1 MIALMDAEF
10 FNAILVQAIGSLLGV
25 FVGALA
31 ALATDR
37 YNNRRR
43 KQQRAKSLL
52 RVLTQ
57 EMSENHETMR
67 AVKSAYQN
75 TAWGK
80 SFYVSTIAWETALA
94 SDDLPEILGYELAD
108 QLAEQYG
115 LLVRI
120 RYYVDLLTRLW
131 LAPQDIAGYQ
141 EIQRGFRQ
149 AIVTAME
156 KAIYGHAAL
165 LQRIR
170 QD

>member
-1 MIALMDAEF
+1 MDTEF
-10 FNAILVQAIGSLLGV
+10 INNLLVQAAGSLIGV

-37 YNNRRR
+37 YNTRRV
-43 KQQRAKSLL
+43 KQQRAKTLL
-52 RVLTQ
+52 RILVQ
-57 EMSENHETMR
+57 EMTENHETMR

-75 TAWGK
+75 TPWGK
-80 SFYVSTIAWETALA
+80 SFYISTIAWETALA
-94 SDDLPEILGYELAD
+94 GGDLPEILGYELAD

-131 LAPQDIAGYQ
+131 FAPQNIAGYE

-156 KAIYGHAAL
+156 KAIFGHAAL

-170 QD
+170 